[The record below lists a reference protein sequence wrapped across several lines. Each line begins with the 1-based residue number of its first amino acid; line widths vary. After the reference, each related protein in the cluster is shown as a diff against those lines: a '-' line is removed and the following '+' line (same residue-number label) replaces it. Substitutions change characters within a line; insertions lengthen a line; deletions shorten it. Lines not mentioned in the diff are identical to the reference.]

1 MPPNKMP
8 QYFGKDLEV
17 MSFARN
23 YHKWILAE
31 FLPYIGK
38 SVAEVG
44 AGVGNFDP
52 NPGNQHEQLESFRA
66 ISEYVPFYYEKL
78 LARTNEPKRLTTSL
92 AEQITENVLIQSCM
106 SMFLNI

>member
-44 AGVGNFDP
+44 AGVGSFSTLI
-52 NPGNQHEQLESFRA
+52 LETN
-66 ISEYVPFYYEKL
+66 ISSLKAF
-78 LARTNEPKRLTTSL
+78 EPS
-92 AEQITENVLIQSCM
+92 QNM
-106 SMFLNI
+106 